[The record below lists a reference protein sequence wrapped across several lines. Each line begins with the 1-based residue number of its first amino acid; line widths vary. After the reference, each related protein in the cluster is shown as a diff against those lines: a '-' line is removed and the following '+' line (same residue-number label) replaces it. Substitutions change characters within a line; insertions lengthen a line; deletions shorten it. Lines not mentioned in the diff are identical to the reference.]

1 MTDGL
6 KLNLPKR
13 EVSNRPLRDVVALP
27 IVDLWQIGRAVSSIT
42 LLINDLA
49 DVQRMAR
56 LITGK
61 DDLKWVTGD
70 GAGGGLYVTNEGRE
84 YLVYDWYGRVPA
96 EQVTRRYEFVKDNM
110 HEAENRPDLTIVYLV
125 NYDDRPGYLRV
136 SPNILL
142 FASNMTLLMG
152 NVNKERMVQQTRI
165 VRCQELCS
173 GIDIDIDVA
182 EVYVGSAAGS

>member
-13 EVSNRPLRDVVALP
+13 EVSNRPLRDLVALP
-27 IVDLWQIGRAVSSIT
+27 IVDLWQIGRAVSSIA
-42 LLINDLA
+42 LLIDDLG

-61 DDLKWVTGD
+61 DDLSWITGD

-152 NVNKERMVQQTRI
+152 NVNKERMVQQARI
-165 VRCQELCS
+165 VRCQELQS

-182 EVYVGSAAGS
+182 EVYVGSAVGS